1 MKIPL
6 SLVRDTVTPT
16 QEYEKH
22 VEQDVSGWREGDW
35 EAKARLVH
43 RSTPLIFFLAKKRG
57 GANADLINLYVEA
70 GKEGL
75 TRAVRR
81 FKASHRVKFH
91 VFALSHIEKAMDN
104 AMKELAVSRRRRR

>member
-6 SLVRDTVTPT
+6 GLIRDTVAPAH
-16 QEYEKH
+16 EYERH
-22 VEQDVSGWREGDW
+22 VEQEVSGWRAGDW
-35 EAKARLVH
+35 EAKARLVQ

-57 GANADLINLYVEA
+57 GANTDLVNLYMEA

-81 FKASHRVKFH
+81 FKPSRHIKFH
-91 VFALSHIEKAMDN
+91 VFALAHIEKAMDK
-104 AMKELAVSRRRRR
+104 AMRELAVSRR